1 MAYDEKEFYSQEEP
15 AFNIKRY
22 LFKVIMNWPF
32 FIISLVIAFTIGY
45 LIIRY
50 SEPIYKVST
59 TLVINDDPRG
69 ISLIYPFAG
78 QAVSQRNMQ
87 NEINTLKSYT
97 LTLKTLSELDFD
109 VSYVLVGRVKETK
122 IYKPFFKVIIDTTK
136 TNIPYA
142 PVYLTF
148 LNEHEILIEIND
160 PQRVRKVIRFGET
173 FSNENFNF
181 KIVKENDELV
191 NPKIIEQRIKFFF
204 FVNDIKQ
211 LVRVYQHKLQISID
225 DKKSSVITLATTGP
239 IPEKEVD
246 YLNKLAQVYIR
257 TNLEEKNKASENVI
271 KFIDFQLAQVSDSL
285 SKIEKRLQE
294 FRNENKIFDI
304 KVEES
309 FSTSRLNELQTTKFV
324 NELKLRYCKYIRNY
338 LERKGDFKDVIAPS
352 TFDINDPIFSA
363 AINNL
368 VSLYNERALMDVSQT
383 EKSPNYKI
391 LETKIEAARKI
402 LLESLNEIENT
413 LNYSQRVTQDAIVNE
428 EKKLFDLPPVE
439 RRLMAIQRE
448 YDINNNIF
456 SFLLQKRAEAGITKA
471 SNVAD
476 SKILDIARVE
486 NAVMIKPNRSRVYTL
501 SLVLGLAVPL
511 AIILL
516 MEFLNNKITD
526 LRIVSRLK
534 KANFIGAVGHNNK
547 ESDIPV
553 FEFPRSAL
561 AESFRGLRSNL
572 NYLLRDKSE
581 KIILITSTISGEGKT
596 FCAVNLSTIL
606 AMSGKKTL
614 LASFDL
620 RKPKLHRYFDLP
632 NTTGISNF
640 LINQVSLDEII
651 LATNINHLF
660 LLPTGPVP
668 PNPAELL
675 ETEKMREL
683 IDLVKERFDYIII
696 DSPPIAIV
704 ADAVILSE
712 YADATL
718 YIARYNYSTKDV
730 VELADELAERS
741 QLKRVFL
748 LINDVKVPGYYG
760 YSSYY
765 ASRYGYTS
773 YHYTYGYSYYAYG
786 SDYYQDEDTPRTLK
800 DKVKAWFGM

>member
-1 MAYDEKEFYSQEEP
+1 MAIDERDIYQQEEP

-45 LIIRY
+45 LTIRY

-59 TLVINDDPRG
+59 TLLLNNDPQG
-69 ISLIYPFAG
+69 ITFISPLAG
-78 QAVSQRNMQ
+78 QTISQRNIQ
-87 NEINTLKSYT
+87 NEITTLKSYT
-97 LTLKTLSELDFD
+97 LTLKTLSELDYL

-122 IYKPFFKVIIDTTK
+122 IYKPFFRVILDTSK
-136 TNIPYA
+136 TNLAYA

-148 LNEHEILIEIND
+148 LDNNEILIEIND
-160 PQRVRKVIRFGET
+160 PERIRKVVRFGEH
-173 FSNENFNF
+173 FSNDNFSF
-181 KIVKENDELV
+181 TIVKENDAPI
-191 NPKIIEQRIKFFF
+191 NPKLVEQRIKFFF
-204 FVNDIKQ
+204 FVNDIRQ

-225 DKKSSVITLATTGP
+225 EKKSSVITLSTTGP
-239 IPEKEVD
+239 IPEQEVD
-246 YLNKLAQVYIR
+246 YLNKLTDVYIR
-257 TNLEEKNKASENVI
+257 TNLEEKNQASENVI
-271 KFIDFQLAQVSDSL
+271 KFIDLQLAQVSDSL
-285 SKIEKRLQE
+285 TKIEKRLQE
-294 FRNENKIFDI
+294 FRNENGIFDI
-304 KVEES
+304 KLEEN
-309 FSTSRLNELQTTKFV
+309 FSTSRLNELQTTKF
-324 NELKLRYCKYIRNY
+324 NNDLKLRYCAYIRKY
-338 LERKGDFKDVIAPS
+338 LDRKADFREVIAPS
-352 TFDINDPIFSA
+352 TFDINDPVFNSA
-363 AINNL
+363 VNSLIE
-368 VSLYNERALMDVSQT
+368 LYNERALLEVSQT

-391 LETKIEAARKI
+391 LETKIESARKL
-402 LLESLNEIENT
+402 LLESLDEIENS
-413 LNYSQRVTQDAIVNE
+413 LQYSQRVTQDAINNE

-439 RRLMAIQRE
+439 RQLMAIQRE

-456 SFLLQKRAEAGITKA
+456 SFLLQKRAEAGINKA

-476 SKILDIARVE
+476 SKVLDIARVE
-486 NAVMIKPNRSRVYTL
+486 NASMIKPNRARVYTL
-501 SLVLGLAVPL
+501 SLILGLAVPL

-516 MEFLNNKITD
+516 IEFLNNKITD

-534 KANFIGAVGHNNK
+534 KASFIGAVGHNNK
-547 ESDIPV
+547 ESEIPV
-553 FEFPRSAL
+553 FEYPRSAL

-572 NYLLRDKSE
+572 NYLLREKNE

-632 NTTGISNF
+632 NTAGISNY
-640 LINQVSLDEII
+640 LINQANLDDII
-651 LATNINHLF
+651 LATNINHLY
-660 LLPTGPVP
+660 LLPSGPVP

-675 ETEKMREL
+675 ETDKMREL
-683 IDLVKERFDYIII
+683 VESVKERFDYIII

-704 ADAVILSE
+704 ADAIILSE
-712 YADATL
+712 YANATL

-730 VELADELAERS
+730 IDLADELAERQ

-786 SDYYQDEDTPRTLK
+786 SDYYQDSETPRTLK
-800 DKVKAWFGM
+800 DKIKAWFGM

>member
-1 MAYDEKEFYSQEEP
+1 MTLDERELYQQEEP

-45 LIIRY
+45 LTIRY

-59 TLVINDDPRG
+59 TLVINNDPQG
-69 ISLIYPFAG
+69 VTFISPFAG
-78 QAVSQRNMQ
+78 QAISQKNMQ
-87 NEINTLKSYT
+87 NEITALKSYT
-97 LTLKTLSELDFD
+97 LTLKTLSELDYL

-122 IYKPFFKVIIDTTK
+122 IYKPFFRVILDTSKNNLT
-136 TNIPYA
+136 YA

-148 LNEHEILIEIND
+148 LNDNEFLVEIND
-160 PQRVRKVIRFGET
+160 PERVRKVLRFGERFENEY
-173 FSNENFNF
+173 FSFT
-181 KIVKENDELV
+181 IVKERNEPI
-191 NPKIIEQRIKFFF
+191 NPRLIDQRIKFFF

-211 LVRVYQHKLQISID
+211 LVRIYQHKLQISLD
-225 DKKSSVITLATTGP
+225 EKKSSVITLSTTGP
-239 IPEKEVD
+239 IPEQEVD
-246 YLNKLAQVYIR
+246 YLNKLTEVYIR
-257 TNLEEKNKASENVI
+257 NNLDEKNRASENVI
-271 KFIDFQLAQVSDSL
+271 KFIDLQLAQVSDSL
-285 SKIEKRLQE
+285 AKIEKRLQD
-294 FRNENKIFDI
+294 FRNENGIFDI
-304 KVEES
+304 KLEEN
-309 FSTSRLNELQTTKFV
+309 FSTSRLNELQTTKFN
-324 NELKLRYCKYIRNY
+324 NELKLRYCRYIRNY
-338 LERKGDFKDVIAPS
+338 IDRKADFRDVVAPS
-352 TFDINDPIFSA
+352 TFDIVDPVFNSA
-363 AINNL
+363 VNSLIA
-368 VSLYNERALMDVSQT
+368 LYNERALMNVSQT
-383 EKSPNYKI
+383 EKNPNYKV
-391 LETKIEAARKI
+391 LDAKIEAARKI
-402 LLESLNEIENT
+402 LLESLNEIENS
-413 LNYSQRVTQDAIVNE
+413 LNYSQRITQDAIVNE
-428 EKKLFDLPPVE
+428 EKKLFNLPPIE

-456 SFLLQKRAEAGITKA
+456 SFLLQKRAEAGINKA

-476 SKILDIARVE
+476 SKVLDIARIE
-486 NAVMIKPNRSRVYTL
+486 NASLIKPNRARVYTL
-501 SLVLGLAVPL
+501 SLILGLAIPL

-534 KANFIGAVGHNNK
+534 KASFIGAVGHNSK
-547 ESDIPV
+547 ESEIPV

-572 NYLLRDKSE
+572 NYLLREKNE

-596 FCAVNLSTIL
+596 FCTVNLATIL
-606 AMSGKKTL
+606 AMSNKKTL

-620 RKPKLHRYFDLP
+620 RKPKLHKYFDLP
-632 NTTGISNF
+632 NTLGISNF
-640 LINQVSLDEII
+640 LINQANLDDII
-651 LATNINHLF
+651 LTTNINHLY
-660 LLPTGPVP
+660 LLPSGPVP

-675 ETEKMREL
+675 ETDKMREL
-683 IDLVKERFDYIII
+683 IESIKEQFDYIII

-704 ADAVILSE
+704 ADAIILSE

-730 VELADELAERS
+730 VDLADELAERQ
-741 QLKRVFL
+741 QLKRVYL
-748 LINDVKVPGYYG
+748 LVNDVKVPGYYG

-786 SDYYQDEDTPRTLK
+786 SDYYQDSETPRTLK
-800 DKVKAWFGM
+800 EKIKAWFGM

>member
-1 MAYDEKEFYSQEEP
+1 MTIDERELYQQEEP
-15 AFNIKRY
+15 AFNIKRN

-32 FIISLVIAFTIGY
+32 FIVSLVIAFTIGY

-50 SEPIYKVST
+50 SEPTYKVST
-59 TLVINDDPRG
+59 TLILNNNPQG
-69 ISLIYPFAG
+69 ITFVSPFAG
-78 QAVSQRNMQ
+78 QAIGQRNIQ
-87 NEINTLKSYT
+87 NQITALKSYT
-97 LTLKTLSELDFD
+97 LTLKTLSELNFT

-122 IYKPFFKVIIDTTK
+122 IYNPFFRVKLDSSR
-136 TNIPYA
+136 TNLTYA

-148 LNEHEILIEIND
+148 LNDHEILIEIND
-160 PQRVRKVIRFGET
+160 PERVRRVVRFDEH
-173 FSNENFNF
+173 FSNNYFSFTIVRENGST
-181 KIVKENDELV
+181 I
-191 NPKIIEQRIKFFF
+191 NPKLIEQRTKFFF
-204 FVNDIKQ
+204 FVNDIRQ
-211 LVRVYQHKLQISID
+211 LVRVYQHKLQISVD
-225 DKKSSVITLATTGP
+225 EKKSSVITLATTGP

-246 YLNKLAQVYIR
+246 YLNKLAEVYIR
-257 TNLEEKNKASENVI
+257 TNLEEKNRASENVI
-271 KFIDFQLAQVSDSL
+271 KFIDLQLAQVSDTL

-294 FRNENKIFDI
+294 FRNESGIFDI
-304 KVEES
+304 KLEEN
-309 FSTSRLNELQTTKFV
+309 FSTSRLNELQTNSFN

-338 LERKGDFKDVIAPS
+338 LDGKSDFRDIIAPS
-352 TFDINDPIFSA
+352 TFDINDPIFNS
-363 AINNL
+363 AIN
-368 VSLYNERALMDVSQT
+368 SLIALYHERTLMNISQT

-391 LETKIEAARKI
+391 LESKIEAARKI
-402 LLESLNEIENT
+402 LLESLNEIENS
-413 LNYSQRVTQDAIVNE
+413 LHYSQRVTREAIAKE

-448 YDINNNIF
+448 YEINNNIF
-456 SFLLQKRAEAGITKA
+456 SFLLQKRAEAGINKA

-476 SKILDIARVE
+476 SKVLDIARVE
-486 NAVMIKPNRSRVYTL
+486 NAVLIKPNRAKVYTM
-501 SLVLGLAVPL
+501 SLILGLAIPL

-516 MEFLNNKITD
+516 IEFLNNKITD
-526 LRIVSRLK
+526 LRIVGRLK
-534 KANFIGAVGHNNK
+534 KASFIGVVGHNSK
-547 ESDIPV
+547 ESEIPV

-572 NYLLRDKSE
+572 NYQLRDKTE

-632 NTTGISNF
+632 NTAGISNF
-640 LINQVSLDEII
+640 LINQVTLDDII
-651 LATNINHLF
+651 LATNINNLY
-660 LLPTGPVP
+660 LMPSGPVP

-675 ETEKMREL
+675 ETVQMREL
-683 IDLVKERFDYIII
+683 VADLKEQFDYIII

-704 ADAVILSE
+704 ADAIILSE

-730 VELADELAERS
+730 VDLADELAERQ

-765 ASRYGYTS
+765 ASRYGYSS

-786 SDYYQDEDTPRTLK
+786 SDYYQDSETPRTLK
-800 DKVKAWFGM
+800 EKIKAWFGM

>member
-1 MAYDEKEFYSQEEP
+1 MAIDERELYQQEEP
-15 AFNIKRY
+15 AFNFKRY
-22 LFKVIMNWPF
+22 LFKIILNWPF
-32 FIISLVIAFTIGY
+32 FIVSLIIAFTIGY
-45 LIIRY
+45 LTIRY

-59 TLVINDDPRG
+59 TLILNNDPQG
-69 ISLIYPFAG
+69 ITFISPVAG
-78 QAVSQRNMQ
+78 QTIGQRNIQ
-87 NEINTLKSYT
+87 NQITTLKSYT
-97 LTLKTLSELDFD
+97 LTLKTLSELDFT

-122 IYKPFFKVIIDTTK
+122 IYNPFFRVILDTTK
-136 TNIPYA
+136 TNLAYA

-148 LNEHEILIEIND
+148 LNDNEILVEIND
-160 PQRVRKVIRFGET
+160 PERVRKVVHFGER
-173 FSNENFNF
+173 FSNENFSF
-181 KIVKENDELV
+181 TIVRDNNIAI
-191 NPKIIEQRIKFFF
+191 NPKLIEQRIKFFF

-211 LVRVYQHKLQISID
+211 LVRIYQHKLQISID
-225 DKKSSVITLATTGP
+225 EKKSSVITLSTTGP
-239 IPEKEVD
+239 IPEQEVD
-246 YLNKLAQVYIR
+246 YLNKLAEVYIR
-257 TNLEEKNKASENVI
+257 TNLEEKNRASENVI
-271 KFIDFQLAQVSDSL
+271 KFIDLQLAQVSDTL

-294 FRNENKIFDI
+294 FRYENGIYDI
-304 KVEES
+304 KLEEN
-309 FSTSRLNELQTTKFV
+309 FSTSRLNELQTNKFN
-324 NELKLRYCKYIRNY
+324 NELQLRYCKYIRDY
-338 LERKGDFKDVIAPS
+338 LDRKADFREVIAPS
-352 TFDINDPIFSA
+352 TFDINDPVFNA
-363 AINNL
+363 AVNNL
-368 VSLYNERALMDVSQT
+368 ISLYNEYSLLSVSQT

-402 LLESLNEIENT
+402 LLESLNEIENS
-413 LNYSQRVTQDAIVNE
+413 LRYSQRVTQDAIANE

-456 SFLLQKRAEAGITKA
+456 SFLLQKRAEAGISKA
-471 SNVAD
+471 SNIAD
-476 SKILDIARVE
+476 SKVLDIARIE
-486 NAVMIKPNRSRVYTL
+486 NAALIKPNRAKVYTL
-501 SLVLGLAVPL
+501 SLILGLAIPL

-526 LRIVSRLK
+526 LRIVGRLK
-534 KANFIGAVGHNNK
+534 KASFIGAVGHNSK
-547 ESDIPV
+547 ESEIPV

-572 NYLLRDKSE
+572 NYLLREKSE

-632 NTTGISNF
+632 NTTGISTF
-640 LINQVSLDEII
+640 MINQATLDEII
-651 LATNINHLF
+651 MATNISNLY
-660 LLPTGPVP
+660 LMPSGPVP

-683 IDLVKERFDYIII
+683 TTTIKDQFDYIII

-704 ADAVILSE
+704 ADAIILSE

-730 VELADELAERS
+730 VDLADELADRQ
-741 QLKRVFL
+741 QLKRVYL

-765 ASRYGYTS
+765 ASRYGYSS

-786 SDYYQDEDTPRTLK
+786 SDYYQDNETPRTWK
-800 DKVKAWFGM
+800 EKIRAWFGM

>member
-1 MAYDEKEFYSQEEP
+1 MAIDERELYQQEEP
-15 AFNIKRY
+15 AFNFKRY
-22 LFKVIMNWPF
+22 LFKIILNWPF
-32 FIISLVIAFTIGY
+32 FIVSLIIAFTIGY
-45 LIIRY
+45 LTIRY

-59 TLVINDDPRG
+59 TLILNNDPQG
-69 ISLIYPFAG
+69 ITFISPVAG
-78 QAVSQRNMQ
+78 QTIGQKNLQ
-87 NEINTLKSYT
+87 NQITTLKSYT
-97 LTLKTLSELDFD
+97 LTLKTLSELDFT

-122 IYKPFFKVIIDTTK
+122 IYNPFFRVILDTTK
-136 TNIPYA
+136 TNLAYA

-148 LNEHEILIEIND
+148 LNDNEILVEIND
-160 PQRVRKVIRFGET
+160 PERVRKVVHFGER
-173 FSNENFNF
+173 FSNENFSF
-181 KIVKENDELV
+181 TIVRDNNIAI
-191 NPKIIEQRIKFFF
+191 NPKLIEQRIKFFF

-211 LVRVYQHKLQISID
+211 LVRIYQHKLQISID
-225 DKKSSVITLATTGP
+225 EKKSSVITLSTTGP
-239 IPEKEVD
+239 IPEQEVD
-246 YLNKLAQVYIR
+246 YLNKLAEVYIR
-257 TNLEEKNKASENVI
+257 TNLEEKNRASENVI
-271 KFIDFQLAQVSDSL
+271 KFIDLQLAQVSDTL

-304 KVEES
+304 KLEEN
-309 FSTSRLNELQTTKFV
+309 FSTSRLNELQTNKFN
-324 NELKLRYCKYIRNY
+324 NELQLRYCKYIRNY
-338 LERKGDFKDVIAPS
+338 LDRKADFREVIAPS
-352 TFDINDPIFSA
+352 TFDINDPVFNA
-363 AINNL
+363 AVNNL
-368 VSLYNERALMDVSQT
+368 ISLYNEYALLNASQT

-391 LETKIEAARKI
+391 LETKIDAARKI
-402 LLESLNEIENT
+402 LLESLNEIENS
-413 LNYSQRVTQDAIVNE
+413 LHYSQRVTQDAIANE

-456 SFLLQKRAEAGITKA
+456 SFLLQKRAEAGISKA
-471 SNVAD
+471 SNIAD
-476 SKILDIARVE
+476 SKILDIARIE
-486 NAVMIKPNRSRVYTL
+486 NATLIKPNRARVYTL
-501 SLVLGLAVPL
+501 SLILGLAIPL

-526 LRIVSRLK
+526 LRIVGRLK
-534 KANFIGAVGHNNK
+534 KASFIGAVGHNSK
-547 ESDIPV
+547 ESEIPV

-632 NTTGISNF
+632 NTTGISTF
-640 LINQVSLDEII
+640 LINQATIDEII
-651 LATNINHLF
+651 MATNINNLY
-660 LLPTGPVP
+660 LMPSGPVP

-683 IDLVKERFDYIII
+683 ITTLKDQFDYIII

-704 ADAVILSE
+704 ADAIILSE

-730 VELADELAERS
+730 VDLADELADRQ
-741 QLKRVFL
+741 QLKRVYL

-765 ASRYGYTS
+765 ASRYGYSS

-786 SDYYQDEDTPRTLK
+786 SDYYQDNETPRTWK
-800 DKVKAWFGM
+800 EKIRAWFGM